1 LDLRAG
7 LFAIK
12 EQETIFAIVKPVFPC
27 SSLDL
32 AKNEMSILYFARPLQ
47 LQTMFF

>member
-1 LDLRAG
+1 LHLRAG

-12 EQETIFAIVKPVFPC
+12 EQEMIFAIVKPVSPC

-32 AKNEMSILYFARPLQ
+32 VKNGTSIRYFARPLK